1 MEWARTAPHG
11 AFRLSEMMLSWSS
24 PVRLMVLWLLR
35 IVDLSHDKITTG
47 PPVLAVLIS
56 LSSSFVG
63 TQLVRNVTMNK
74 TVRVALVALL
84 CVGAAACQKKQEV
97 KAPTPMPEQTTQTQT
112 PVSDGKYNPA
122 DLDTDACLRQRV
134 VYFDFDKTEIK
145 PEFQQIMAC
154 HAKYLQ
160 DRPTSHVRLEGNT
173 DERGTREY
181 NLGLGERRGNA
192 VSSALQSAG
201 GSASQLEVISYGKEK
216 PVCREHNEDCWG
228 KNRRVEIVYTAQ

>member
-1 MEWARTAPHG
+1 
-11 AFRLSEMMLSWSS
+11 
-24 PVRLMVLWLLR
+24 
-35 IVDLSHDKITTG
+35 
-47 PPVLAVLIS
+47 
-56 LSSSFVG
+56 
-63 TQLVRNVTMNK
+63 MNK

-84 CVGAAACQKKQEV
+84 CVGAAACSKKQEV
-97 KAPTPMPEQTTQTQT
+97 KPTQQPEQAPVTQPAQ
-112 PVSDGKYNPA
+112 SDGKYKLG
-122 DLDTDACLRQRV
+122 DLDTDACLKQRV

-160 DRPTSHVRLEGNT
+160 DRPEAHVRLEGNT

-192 VSSALQSAG
+192 VSDALQAAG
-201 GSASQLEVISYGKEK
+201 GSAGQLEVISYGKEK
-216 PVCREHNEDCWG
+216 PVCREHNEDCWS